1 MGMFDSLLDKLD
13 DLKDDA
19 AGKSRELLGHTLEML
34 QEKGEG
40 VKDLV
45 DHFDSKGMGDKV
57 KSWVGKGPNLAVTAD
72 QVKEALGPEKLQY
85 LALKSKLSVEEVT
98 SRLAHQLP
106 QLVDKLTPDGD
117 LPKVDLK
124 AHLANLAAKF
134 KKD

>member
-45 DHFDSKGMGDKV
+45 DHFDAKGMGDKV
-57 KSWVGKGPNLAVTAD
+57 KSWVGKGPNLALTAD

-106 QLVDKLTPDGD
+106 VLVDKLTPDGE